1 MKKIKKL
8 VMSHNNFAQLT
19 LSVNRFWLSMKIKGE
34 RKTCD
39 VPLSLIGKVSGR
51 NYFLRN
57 MQAEGKYASGGKICN
72 QRKNMQPEEKYARGG
87 EICNLGGICHY
98 SSAEWL
104 QAANLSPKD

>member
-1 MKKIKKL
+1 
-8 VMSHNNFAQLT
+8 
-19 LSVNRFWLSMKIKGE
+19 MKIKGE

-72 QRKNMQPEEKYARGG
+72 QRKNMQPEEKYATRGKICKRGG
-87 EICNLGGICHY
+87 NMQSGGNY
-98 SSAEWL
+98 SAEWL
-104 QAANLSPKD
+104 QVANLSPKD

>member
-1 MKKIKKL
+1 
-8 VMSHNNFAQLT
+8 
-19 LSVNRFWLSMKIKGE
+19 MKIKGE

-72 QRKNMQPEEKYARGG
+72 QRKNMQEGGKYAIWGKLFCGVASGCKFVPKRLV
-87 EICNLGGICHY
+87 ENIC
-98 SSAEWL
+98 
-104 QAANLSPKD
+104 P